1 MIQGEFMKKLI
12 FLFTLSLLL
21 VSMAWGATYS
31 ENFDTDGNWAGG
43 SMASYNAKTYTN
55 TSDPSNDGFSSD
67 NAVRESSETYS
78 SGYAW
83 RLASGAY
90 YFRYECEETVSGFSM
105 YLARWDNSP
114 VPGFTVRYSTDSGST
129 YTDIESL
136 TGAWFTSDKAYK
148 QYTYTFSSPISPSSG
163 NKVYIEINKTTGERL
178 LIDDFAL
185 DYGSSTNPTISVL
198 PTSLSDFNYEHGN
211 GPSEAQ
217 SFTVTGSN
225 LTGNL
230 SVSSVGT
237 KYVVSATESG
247 TYGTSLSLTQSGGS
261 VSATVYVKLNSGL
274 AIGNYNSQDIT
285 VSGGGATSQTVS
297 CSGEVTTPAAPSAP
311 LATAATVLGSDSFT
325 ANWDSVSG
333 ATGYRLDVYEKEV
346 GATATDLFFSEYI
359 EGGSYNKAIEIFNG
373 TGSPVNLSNYSVKA
387 SFNLQ
392 PFTTTMTLPDI
403 ELADG
408 DVYVIAHESANAAI
422 LAVADVT
429 NSNLANFNGDD
440 AVGLFKNDVLID
452 IIGVESEDL
461 GSGWNVAGVTDATAN
476 KTLVRKSSVQ
486 AGNTDWAAQAGTNAD
501 NSEWIVYAQ
510 DTSTYLGS
518 HTFAGGSTLTYVTGF
533 NDGDVSNVTS
543 FEVTNLDPETTYYY
557 VVRAYDAYSQT
568 SSSSNEIEVTTT
580 AASTYD
586 YPEDTEI
593 DAGDELIKITGGN
606 GIIVSGTPTP
616 VPNPGF
622 TPTFEQRIELTGDG
636 PWIVTVFSLDQW
648 VACLFDGTWIVEE
661 VDGTGY
667 VYLWLEFAKSKNTVI
682 ELKSGNGGNPT
693 LPVELSTFT
702 ATISSIHNAVLTWV
716 TETETNV
723 NGFYI
728 YRNMENNLESALMV
742 SNLIPATNTSTQ
754 QVYQF
759 TDKELGQHGTYYYW
773 LQVSDMDGSES
784 FYGPVNVVY
793 DYDDN
798 FIPEIPQKTE
808 LSKLYPNPF
817 NPSTTISF
825 ALAEDQLVDV
835 NIYNNRG
842 QRVRSFALG
851 QKSAGN
857 HTLIWDGR
865 DDNGKAVT
873 TGIYFIR
880 MSAGGESFHKKA
892 VLMK

>member
-1 MIQGEFMKKLI
+1 
-12 FLFTLSLLL
+12 
-21 VSMAWGATYS
+21 
-31 ENFDTDGNWAGG
+31 
-43 SMASYNAKTYTN
+43 
-55 TSDPSNDGFSSD
+55 
-67 NAVRESSETYS
+67 
-78 SGYAW
+78 
-83 RLASGAY
+83 
-90 YFRYECEETVSGFSM
+90 
-105 YLARWDNSP
+105 
-114 VPGFTVRYSTDSGST
+114 
-129 YTDIESL
+129 
-136 TGAWFTSDKAYK
+136 
-148 QYTYTFSSPISPSSG
+148 
-163 NKVYIEINKTTGERL
+163 
-178 LIDDFAL
+178 
-185 DYGSSTNPTISVL
+185 
-198 PTSLSDFNYEHGN
+198 
-211 GPSEAQ
+211 
-217 SFTVTGSN
+217 
-225 LTGNL
+225 
-230 SVSSVGT
+230 
-237 KYVVSATESG
+237 
-247 TYGTSLSLTQSGGS
+247 
-261 VSATVYVKLNSGL
+261 
-274 AIGNYNSQDIT
+274 
-285 VSGGGATSQTVS
+285 
-297 CSGEVTTPAAPSAP
+297 
-311 LATAATVLGSDSFT
+311 
-325 ANWDSVSG
+325 
-333 ATGYRLDVYEKEV
+333 
-346 GATATDLFFSEYI
+346 LFFSEYI

-373 TGSPVNLSNYSVKA
+373 TGSPVNLSNYSVKV
-387 SFNLQ
+387 SFNLN
-392 PFTTTMTLPDI
+392 PFTTTMTLPNI

-408 DVYVIAHESANAAI
+408 DVYVIAYKSANESANAAI

-429 NSNLANFNGDD
+429 DNTIVNFNGND

-461 GSGWNVAGVTDATAN
+461 GAGWNVAGVTDATAN
-476 KTLVRKSSVQ
+476 RTLVRKSSVQ

-510 DTSTYLGS
+510 DTSTYLGA

-533 NDGDVSNVTS
+533 NNGDVSNVTS

-636 PWIVTVFSLDQW
+636 PWTVTVFSLHQW

-661 VDGTGY
+661 VPQEGDNAGY
-667 VYLWLEFAKSKNTVI
+667 VFFWLEIPGGKNTVI

>member
-1 MIQGEFMKKLI
+1 
-12 FLFTLSLLL
+12 
-21 VSMAWGATYS
+21 
-31 ENFDTDGNWAGG
+31 
-43 SMASYNAKTYTN
+43 
-55 TSDPSNDGFSSD
+55 
-67 NAVRESSETYS
+67 
-78 SGYAW
+78 
-83 RLASGAY
+83 
-90 YFRYECEETVSGFSM
+90 
-105 YLARWDNSP
+105 
-114 VPGFTVRYSTDSGST
+114 
-129 YTDIESL
+129 
-136 TGAWFTSDKAYK
+136 
-148 QYTYTFSSPISPSSG
+148 
-163 NKVYIEINKTTGERL
+163 
-178 LIDDFAL
+178 
-185 DYGSSTNPTISVL
+185 
-198 PTSLSDFNYEHGN
+198 
-211 GPSEAQ
+211 
-217 SFTVTGSN
+217 
-225 LTGNL
+225 
-230 SVSSVGT
+230 
-237 KYVVSATESG
+237 
-247 TYGTSLSLTQSGGS
+247 
-261 VSATVYVKLNSGL
+261 
-274 AIGNYNSQDIT
+274 
-285 VSGGGATSQTVS
+285 
-297 CSGEVTTPAAPSAP
+297 
-311 LATAATVLGSDSFT
+311 
-325 ANWDSVSG
+325 
-333 ATGYRLDVYEKEV
+333 
-346 GATATDLFFSEYI
+346 
-359 EGGSYNKAIEIFNG
+359 
-373 TGSPVNLSNYSVKA
+373 
-387 SFNLQ
+387 
-392 PFTTTMTLPDI
+392 
-403 ELADG
+403 
-408 DVYVIAHESANAAI
+408 
-422 LAVADVT
+422 
-429 NSNLANFNGDD
+429 
-440 AVGLFKNDVLID
+440 
-452 IIGVESEDL
+452 
-461 GSGWNVAGVTDATAN
+461 
-476 KTLVRKSSVQ
+476 
-486 AGNTDWAAQAGTNAD
+486 
-501 NSEWIVYAQ
+501 
-510 DTSTYLGS
+510 
-518 HTFAGGSTLTYVTGF
+518 
-533 NDGDVSNVTS
+533 
-543 FEVTNLDPETTYYY
+543 

-636 PWIVTVFSLDQW
+636 PWTVTVFSLHQW

-661 VDGTGY
+661 VPQEGDNAGY
-667 VYLWLEFAKSKNTVI
+667 VFFWLEIPGGKNTVI